1 MHTSQPNKGGLHN
14 MNIKTMTKNTMSK
27 QTKTRN
33 MTATWV
39 LLTVLL
45 SQLLLSGAQAQQLDA
60 PKADEADDNQ
70 LASQLQQLKKEVI
83 ALNRDLFILEE
94 DLLFPSSTQ
103 VVVFLAVDV
112 GDYFKLDAVE
122 LKIDEQTV
130 SHYLYTEKQQLA
142 LAKGGVQKLHLA
154 NLPQGKHELTAF
166 FIGVGPHDREYKRA
180 TTLSFEKGS
189 DAKMLELRITDTTA
203 TQQPEFTVVEL

>member
-1 MHTSQPNKGGLHN
+1 MLTSQPNKGGLN
-14 MNIKTMTKNTMSK
+14 TMTKNSRK
-27 QTKTRN
+27 KN
-33 MTATWV
+33 LTATFALV
-39 LLTVLL
+39 AVLL
-45 SQLLLSGAQAQQLDA
+45 SQLLLPGVYAQQVVAQHVDA
-60 PKADEADDNQ
+60 QQIDAQQMDEANDNQ
-70 LASQLQQLKKEVI
+70 LATQLQQLKKEVI

-130 SHYLYTEKQQLA
+130 THYLYTQKQQLA

-166 FIGVGPHDREYKRA
+166 FVGVGPHDREYKRA

-189 DAKMLELRITDTTA
+189 EAKMLELRITDTTA

>member
-1 MHTSQPNKGGLHN
+1 MHTSQPNKGGQNN
-14 MNIKTMTKNTMSK
+14 MKTKIKNTRK
-27 QTKTRN
+27 RHLTPIFTLL
-33 MTATWV
+33 AV
-39 LLTVLL
+39 LLTP
-45 SQLLLSGAQAQQLDA
+45 LLLSSVKAQQV
-60 PKADEADDNQ
+60 DEANDNQ
-70 LASQLQQLKKEVI
+70 LATQLQQLKKEVI

-130 SHYLYTEKQQLA
+130 THYLYTEKQQIA

-203 TQQPEFTVVEL
+203 TQQPAFTVVEL